1 MLLLSKADI
10 KKVFTMKDA
19 VEADK
24 EAFRLVVEGKCDA
37 PIRTNIQAPKHE
49 GSFLFYAGLCGG
61 NGHSVFKSR
70 RYFPTQY

>member
-37 PIRTNIQAPKHE
+37 PIRTNIQAPKH
-49 GSFLFYAGLCGG
+49 
-61 NGHSVFKSR
+61 
-70 RYFPTQY
+70 

>member
-1 MLLLSKADI
+1 
-10 KKVFTMKDA
+10 MKDA

-49 GSFLFYAGLCGG
+49 GSFLFMPAYVEEMDTASL
-61 NGHSVFKSR
+61 KSR
-70 RYFPTQY
+70 RYFPTQYDQGSTSPARYF